1 MKGILF
7 LFIAMLVTGSFR
19 NFDKVCLISTSV
31 WPIKAKYTAG
41 EKRREEARQEMSDMA
56 QRPERLRS

>member
-7 LFIAMLVTGSFR
+7 LVIAMLVTGSFR
-19 NFDKVCLISTSV
+19 NFDKVCLISTSE
-31 WPIKAKYTAG
+31 WLIKAKYTG
-41 EKRREEARQEMSDMA
+41 REEARHEMSDMA